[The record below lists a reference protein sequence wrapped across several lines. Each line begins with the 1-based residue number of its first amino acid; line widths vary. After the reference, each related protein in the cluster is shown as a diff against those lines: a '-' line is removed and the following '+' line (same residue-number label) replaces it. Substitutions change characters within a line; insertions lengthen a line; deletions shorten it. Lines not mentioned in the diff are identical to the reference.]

1 MLSGI
6 VPQIPVNRVLWHME
20 TVDRL
25 NAMAKIIHHMETFFR
40 LQLPAHRRQNW
51 SLSTVRKH
59 GSLSCRLADHF
70 SMGFVIVKGQKCK
83 AMG

>member
-40 LQLPAHRRQNW
+40 LRCRHTGGRIGPFQQLGDMA
-51 SLSTVRKH
+51 
-59 GSLSCRLADHF
+59 A
-70 SMGFVIVKGQKCK
+70 
-83 AMG
+83 